1 MGRQEQYLKEERRSR
16 EKDKTKFIAK
26 TATIERKQRKIQ
38 IKKERVKR
46 IRDERKRD
54 EVRKKRK

>member
-1 MGRQEQYLKEERRSR
+1 MKEERRSS

-46 IRDERKRD
+46 IRHGRKGDEGERRKR
-54 EVRKKRK
+54 KR

>member
-1 MGRQEQYLKEERRSR
+1 MKEERRSR

-46 IRDERKRD
+46 IRHRRKGDEGERRKR
-54 EVRKKRK
+54 KR